1 MLSRNS
7 LDFERSRQWPAQVQA
22 DLHQKIF
29 FVAHPR
35 GGDSRSLRI
44 RRQLKYRSIS
54 VRPISWDI
62 LRRRQVIAVTL
73 LASNAVRE
81 TRSRVLSNMEL
92 SSVGRSVIGADSAPS
107 SQNGGNALASTAV
120 KSKLGRRGLQL
131 LSWLAPVVLVVI
143 WEWLAQAGW
152 LSPQVLPAPSKV
164 IRTAF
169 KLATTGTLLNDLG
182 VSLLRAAA
190 GFAIGTAVGGGLGI
204 LVGFS
209 KIAEAAIDRSVQ
221 MIRAIPFLAALPLV
235 IVWLGVG
242 ETQKIFLVALGV
254 TFPMYINTVLGIRQ
268 VDPKLLELGR
278 VQGLSSI
285 QLIHRIILPGALPSI
300 LTGVRYAL
308 ATAWLALVVAETIGA
323 QSGIGFLAMDAREF
337 LRTDVIVLTIVI
349 YALIG
354 VAADGIARFLER
366 RFLAWHPNYGAA
378 R

>member
-1 MLSRNS
+1 
-7 LDFERSRQWPAQVQA
+7 
-22 DLHQKIF
+22 
-29 FVAHPR
+29 
-35 GGDSRSLRI
+35 
-44 RRQLKYRSIS
+44 
-54 VRPISWDI
+54 
-62 LRRRQVIAVTL
+62 
-73 LASNAVRE
+73 
-81 TRSRVLSNMEL
+81 LSNIEL
-92 SSVGRSVIGADSAPS
+92 SDIGRTIGADEEPS
-107 SQNGGNALASTAV
+107 SQNGDNARALASTRI
-120 KSKLGRRGLQL
+120 KLGARGLQL
-131 LSWLAPVVLVVI
+131 LSWLAPVALVVV

-182 VSLLRAAA
+182 VSLLRASA
-190 GFAIGTAVGGGLGI
+190 GFAIGTTVGAALGT

-209 KIAEAAIDRSVQ
+209 RIAEAAIDRSVQ
-221 MIRAIPFLAALPLV
+221 MIRAVPFLAVLPLV

-254 TFPMYINTVLGIRQ
+254 TFPIYINTVLGIRQ
-268 VDPKLLELGR
+268 VDPKLLELGH

-285 QLIHRIILPGALPSI
+285 QLIRRIILPGALPSI

-337 LRTDVIVLTIVI
+337 LRTDVIILTIVI

-366 RFLAWHPNYGAA
+366 RLLAWHPNYGAA

>member
-1 MLSRNS
+1 M
-7 LDFERSRQWPAQVQA
+7 
-22 DLHQKIF
+22 
-29 FVAHPR
+29 
-35 GGDSRSLRI
+35 
-44 RRQLKYRSIS
+44 
-54 VRPISWDI
+54 
-62 LRRRQVIAVTL
+62 
-73 LASNAVRE
+73 SNI
-81 TRSRVLSNMEL
+81 EL
-92 SSVGRSVIGADSAPS
+92 SQIGRTVIGADSGVASQS
-107 SQNGGNALASTAV
+107 SDKPQASASGLST
-120 KSKLGRRGLQL
+120 RGLQL
-131 LSWLAPVVLVVI
+131 LSWLAPVLLVIV
-143 WEWLAQAGW
+143 WESLAQAGW

-190 GFAIGTAVGGGLGI
+190 GFAIGAAVGAGLGI

-209 KIAEAAIDRSVQ
+209 RIAEAAIDRSVQ

-242 ETQKIFLVALGV
+242 EAEKIFLVALGV
-254 TFPMYINTVLGIRQ
+254 TFPIYINTVLGIRQ

-278 VQGLSSI
+278 VQGLGPI
-285 QLIHRIILPGALPSI
+285 QLISRIILPGALPSI

-349 YALIG
+349 YAMIG
-354 VAADGIARFLER
+354 VAADAIARFLER
-366 RFLAWHPNYGAA
+366 RLLAWHPNYGAV

>member
-1 MLSRNS
+1 M
-7 LDFERSRQWPAQVQA
+7 
-22 DLHQKIF
+22 
-29 FVAHPR
+29 
-35 GGDSRSLRI
+35 
-44 RRQLKYRSIS
+44 
-54 VRPISWDI
+54 
-62 LRRRQVIAVTL
+62 
-73 LASNAVRE
+73 SNI
-81 TRSRVLSNMEL
+81 EL
-92 SSVGRSVIGADSAPS
+92 SDIDRTAIGAEGGPS
-107 SQNGGNALASTAV
+107 SRIHEKMRAPASARG
-120 KSKLGRRGLQL
+120 KLGARGLQL
-131 LSWLAPVVLVVI
+131 LSWLAPVVLVVV
-143 WEWLAQAGW
+143 WEWLAQTGF
-152 LSPQVLPAPSKV
+152 LSPHVLPAPSKV

-182 VSLLRAAA
+182 VSLLRAAS
-190 GFAIGTAVGGGLGI
+190 GFVIGTAVGATLGI

-209 KIAEAAIDRSVQ
+209 RIAEAAIDRSVQ
-221 MIRAIPFLAALPLV
+221 MIRAIPFLAVLPLV

-254 TFPMYINTVLGIRQ
+254 TFPIYINTVLGIRQ

-278 VQGLSSI
+278 VQGLSSV
-285 QLIHRIILPGALPSI
+285 QLIRRIILPGALPSI

-366 RFLAWHPNYGAA
+366 RMLAWHPNYGAA

>member
-1 MLSRNS
+1 MSNIELSNVDRTVI
-7 LDFERSRQWPAQVQA
+7 AA
-22 DLHQKIF
+22 DL
-29 FVAHPR
+29 ARASPGNEDAR
-35 GGDSRSLRI
+35 APAASRS
-44 RRQLKYRSIS
+44 
-54 VRPISWDI
+54 
-62 LRRRQVIAVTL
+62 
-73 LASNAVRE
+73 
-81 TRSRVLSNMEL
+81 VL
-92 SSVGRSVIGADSAPS
+92 GA
-107 SQNGGNALASTAV
+107 
-120 KSKLGRRGLQL
+120 RGLQL
-131 LSWLAPVVLVVI
+131 LSWLAPVALVVI

-152 LSPQVLPAPSKV
+152 LSPHVLPAPSKV
-164 IRTAF
+164 IRTAY
-169 KLATTGTLLNDLG
+169 KLATAGTLLNDLG
-182 VSLLRAAA
+182 VSLLRAAS
-190 GFAIGTAVGGGLGI
+190 GFVIGTAVGATLGI

-209 KIAEAAIDRSVQ
+209 RIAEAAIDRSVQ
-221 MIRAIPFLAALPLV
+221 MIRAIPFLAVLPLV

-254 TFPMYINTVLGIRQ
+254 TFPIYINTVLGIRQ

-285 QLIHRIILPGALPSI
+285 QLIGRIILPGALPSI

-354 VAADGIARFLER
+354 AAADGIARFLER
-366 RFLAWHPNYGAA
+366 RLLAWHPNYGAA